1 MPRYDDSVE
10 RSYDLAR
17 LKIAEVSYNV
27 KFFFTQFHQVLNR
40 VQLIVE
46 KKSSS
51 SAEQSPTYCG
61 VQT

>member
-10 RSYDLAR
+10 RSNDLAR
-17 LKIAEVSYNV
+17 LKIAEVSYYV
-27 KFFFTQFHQVLNR
+27 KFFFYAVSSSAEQSPTYC
-40 VQLIVE
+40 E